1 MYYLYETHCHGSQCS
16 ACAKSL
22 SQDMVYAY
30 QKAGYAGMVLTDHFI
45 YGNTAVSRS
54 LPWEQRMQAYYDAFL
69 DAKAV
74 GDALDFDVIFGFE
87 HWYGSGKEML
97 VYGIDLDFLLE
108 HPEIPQLSIDA
119 FAELVHQGGG
129 LLIQAHPYRERY
141 YISGDV
147 PIRPD
152 LVDGIEVYNA
162 WNGPGE
168 NAKALALEQTG
179 EFIYTGGGDT
189 HADWDKMVGA
199 AGILLPHRV
208 KTTQEFAKV
217 LREKKHGFRLNFQN
231 EREVSEENII

>member
-16 ACAKSL
+16 ACAKSPT
-22 SQDMVYAY
+22 QDMVRAY
-30 QKAGYAGMVLTDHFI
+30 REAGYAGMVLTDHFI

-108 HPEIPQLSIDA
+108 HPQIPELSIDE
-119 FAELVHQGGG
+119 FADLVHENGG
-129 LLIQAHPYRERY
+129 LLVQAHPYRRRY
-141 YISGDV
+141 YIRDEV
-147 PIRPD
+147 TIRPD
-152 LVDGIEVYNA
+152 LVVGIEVYNA
-162 WNGPGE
+162 WNSPGE
-168 NAKALALEQTG
+168 NPEALELAKTG
-179 EFIYTGGGDT
+179 EFIYTCGGDT

-199 AGILLPHRV
+199 AGSLLPHRV
-208 KTTQEFAKV
+208 KTTQEFAKA
-217 LREKKHGFRLNFQN
+217 LREKKHGFRINFQN
-231 EREVSEENII
+231 EREVNEENIV